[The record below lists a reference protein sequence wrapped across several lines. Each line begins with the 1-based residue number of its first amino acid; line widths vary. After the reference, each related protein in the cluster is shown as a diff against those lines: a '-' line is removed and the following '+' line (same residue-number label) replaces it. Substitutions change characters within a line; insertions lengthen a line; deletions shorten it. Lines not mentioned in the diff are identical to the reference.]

1 MQDRIAEQCCG
12 EMELQKRSY
21 DVQQSLK
28 DLVMVQATC
37 GWQKLGSGGVWIK
50 QREGG
55 MMINNLPT

>member
-1 MQDRIAEQCCG
+1 LTQDRIAEQCCD

-50 QREGG
+50 QREGV
-55 MMINNLPT
+55 